1 MARTKRQ
8 SKILELITSYEIE
21 TQEDLVST
29 LKEQGF
35 EVTQATISRD
45 IKELGLIKILSSETG
60 KYKYA
65 FADTSN
71 QISNKYIFLLKEAV
85 ISIKSLKNFVVI
97 RTLKGFASSIC
108 SMMDKFNLDDILGCV
123 NGEDTVMVIF
133 SNNEQSEYA
142 LNRLENIINS

>member
-8 SKILELITSYEIE
+8 SKILELITNYEIE
-21 TQEDLVST
+21 TQEDLVNR
-29 LKEQGF
+29 LKSQDF
-35 EVTQATISRD
+35 DVTQATISRD
-45 IKELGLIKILSSETG
+45 IKELGLIKILSNETG

-85 ISIKSLKNFVVI
+85 ISIKCLKNFVI
-97 RTLKGFASSIC
+97 IKTLKGFASSIC
-108 SMMDKFNLDDILGCV
+108 SMIDKFNLEDVLGCV
-123 NGEDTVMVIF
+123 NGEDTVMIIF

-142 LNRLENIINS
+142 LNRLDNIINS